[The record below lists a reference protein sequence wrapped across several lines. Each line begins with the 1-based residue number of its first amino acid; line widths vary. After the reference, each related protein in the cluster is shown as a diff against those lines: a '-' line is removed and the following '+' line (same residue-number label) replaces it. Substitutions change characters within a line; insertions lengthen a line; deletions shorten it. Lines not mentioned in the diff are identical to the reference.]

1 MKLTKSNFGWIFATF
16 GLCILLIISVY
27 LGVSGWYFKNDLS
40 YTTDLEIGKSIC
52 IGIKENQANAVSF
65 NLDGSYLNG
74 FKLPQIVSVRNSSSE
89 KDIFLRAKVYVYT
102 SDSQVYKMNI
112 DNTANWTYNL
122 EDDYYYFNSTLA
134 REDKVALCS
143 SIAFDEEGS
152 YVTNVKY
159 IVTFVFETLSS
170 SEDVERLWGI
180 NLLKDLTN
188 I

>member
-16 GLCILLIISVY
+16 GLGILLAVSIY

-40 YTTDLEIGKSIC
+40 FTTDLELGKSIC
-52 IGIKENQANAVSF
+52 VSVAENQANAVSF

-102 SDSQVYKMNI
+102 SGNQVYKMNI
-112 DNTANWTYNL
+112 DNTVNWIYNL
-122 EDDYYYFNSTLA
+122 NDDYYYFNSTLTS
-134 REDKVALCS
+134 EDKVALCS
-143 SIAFDEEGS
+143 SVSFDEEGS

-159 IVTFVFETLSS
+159 IVTFVFEALDS

-180 NLLKDLTN
+180 NPLNDLTN